1 MSRTWLIEANR
12 SVKRSVGPT
21 ACLSRR
27 GPGEH
32 HFSQSSR
39 SPEPYGTGR
48 LWPWFDHPVDRSYT
62 GNTSTRE
69 VSRMI
74 FNVAQLLRE
83 PVGETRDYTLPPEF
97 PLHGGRARLIRVPDG
112 VLVQVEADVVLD
124 AACSRCLAPFGYPA
138 HIEFEETYVQI
149 VDVVTGQRRREHLEE
164 GDERFV
170 IDTHHTIDISE
181 AVRQYSEMAAA
192 MQPLCRSD
200 CPGICPECGRDLSIT
215 SCDCDRAPVD
225 PRWAALAALRTP
237 AK

>member
-1 MSRTWLIEANR
+1 ML
-12 SVKRSVGPT
+12 
-21 ACLSRR
+21 
-27 GPGEH
+27 
-32 HFSQSSR
+32 
-39 SPEPYGTGR
+39 
-48 LWPWFDHPVDRSYT
+48 
-62 GNTSTRE
+62 
-69 VSRMI
+69 

-83 PVGETRDYTLPPEF
+83 PVGETRDYTLPREF
-97 PLHGGRARLIRVPDG
+97 PVHGGRARLTRVPDG

-138 HIEFEETYVQI
+138 HIEFEESYVQGI
-149 VDVVTGQRRREHLEE
+149 DVITGQRRTLAPD
-164 GDERFV
+164 DERFV
-170 IDTHHTIDISE
+170 IDDHHTIDISE

-215 SCDCDRAPVD
+215 SCECDRALID